1 MRSAARECVLKYLYA
16 QSMNDGDNSGL
27 FDRLLRDE
35 KLSAED
41 QAFARALLHTVEENR
56 ETLLS
61 EISEL
66 SIGFKLERL
75 FEIDKCALL
84 IGMAEIGYSE
94 EIPFVVSV
102 NEAVN
107 LVAKYSTEKSTGF
120 VNGILAEYGKKRG
133 VRQ

>member
-16 QSMNDGDNSGL
+16 QSMNDGDTSGL
-27 FDRLLRDE
+27 FDNLLKDE

-41 QAFARALLHTVEENR
+41 QLFARTLLRAVEENR
-56 ETLLS
+56 EALLS

-84 IGMAEIGYSE
+84 IGMAEIGFVE

-120 VNGILAEYGKKRG
+120 VNGVLAEYGKKCG